1 VKGRISK
8 NLESILQ
15 SPDGRRE
22 LRTYLI
28 RGEDGRVVVNGKTYR
43 VETHATGQR
52 SAHVT
57 VTSASHA
64 DGTAGA

>member
-1 VKGRISK
+1 MKGRISK

-15 SPDGRRE
+15 SPHGRRE

-43 VETHATGQR
+43 VQTHVTDKH
-52 SAHVT
+52 SAHLIAK
-57 VTSASHA
+57 SA
-64 DGTAGA
+64 